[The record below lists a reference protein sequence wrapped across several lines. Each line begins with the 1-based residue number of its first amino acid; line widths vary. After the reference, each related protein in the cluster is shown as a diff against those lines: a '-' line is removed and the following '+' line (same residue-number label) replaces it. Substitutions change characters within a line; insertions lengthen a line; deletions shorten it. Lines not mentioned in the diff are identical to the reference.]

1 MFRPSAAKLSFNLVP
16 AGNHPTNV
24 SLHSRTKGRI
34 MIHFVGKLMRHTGL
48 ASPSQAHTSPSL
60 PGQPEAQTR
69 STTAQVPSCDKLPH
83 AISGPRYRNPQALHC
98 VTSRLA
104 LQLCHKQCLWKG
116 DSARCMYALD
126 SPLPQQQLHR
136 PAALQVVPGG
146 TVYLCSPPRFAAF
159 QVATTTSPGHRA
171 CGTLDHDMNY

>member
-69 STTAQVPSCDKLPH
+69 STTAQVPSCDKLSQ
-83 AISGPRYRNPQALHC
+83 AISGPRYSNPQALHC
-98 VTSRLA
+98 VTSIA
-104 LQLCHKQCLWKG
+104 TV
-116 DSARCMYALD
+116 
-126 SPLPQQQLHR
+126 PQAVLVEGGLSQMHVRIGLTPTPTAAA
-136 PAALQVVPGG
+136 PA
-146 TVYLCSPPRFAAF
+146 CR
-159 QVATTTSPGHRA
+159 TTSRARRYSVPLQPTQICRISSCNNNQPGSSGVRHARP
-171 CGTLDHDMNY
+171 